1 MELSLFDYSLPKGL
15 IAQVPKSPRHA
26 SKLMVLGD
34 EGIEHRF
41 FQDLKDYLNK
51 GDVLVLNDTRVIP
64 ARLCGRKRTGGRV
77 EITLLREMDHGYW
90 RCLAKGGRLASS
102 TEVYFDHG
110 VKGTLT
116 RENGAFVMS
125 FHGEIEP
132 GQIIH
137 QLGQAPLP
145 PYIKRRV
152 PLEQYQ
158 TVYARHPASVAAPTA
173 GLHFTETLLQ
183 ELKDKGVELAYI
195 TLHIGLGTFAPVR
208 ARNIAEHRMEPEYF
222 EVSAECCRTIRRGK
236 RIIAVGTTTIKA
248 LESACD
254 DNGLHPAH
262 GWSNLFIYPYYEFKS
277 PVDALLTNFH
287 LPRSTLL
294 MLVSAY
300 AGRER
305 ILRAYREA
313 VRRSYRFYSFGD
325 AMLITGGEDVRGNQ
339 RRQRC

>member
-1 MELSLFDYSLPKGL
+1 MELDLFDYSLPKGL
-15 IAQVPKSPRHA
+15 IAQAPRSPRH
-26 SKLMVLGD
+26 SSRLMVLEGD
-34 EGIEHRF
+34 GYEHRL
-41 FQDLKDYLNK
+41 FQDLKDYLGK
-51 GDVLVLNDTRVIP
+51 GDVLVLNDTKVIP

-77 EITLLREMDHGYW
+77 EITLLRDMDHGHW
-90 RCLAKGGRLASS
+90 RCLAKGGRLAPS

-116 RENGAFVMS
+116 RENGGFAMS

-132 GQIIH
+132 GQIMR
-137 QLGQAPLP
+137 QLGQTPLP
-145 PYIKRRV
+145 PYIKRRI

-208 ARNIAEHRMEPEYF
+208 TRNIAEHRMEAEYF
-222 EVSAECCRTIRRGK
+222 EVSAECCRTINSGK
-236 RIIAVGTTTIKA
+236 RIIAVGTTTVKA

-254 DNGLHPAH
+254 DDGLHPAK
-262 GWSNLFIYPYYEFKS
+262 GWSNLFIHPPYEFKG
-277 PVDALLTNFH
+277 PVDMLLTNFH
-287 LPRSTLL
+287 LPKSTLL

-305 ILRAYREA
+305 ILQAYREA

-325 AMLITGGEDVRGNQ
+325 AMLIIGGNDVQGNQ
-339 RRQRC
+339 QRQ

>member
-1 MELSLFDYSLPKGL
+1 MDLGFFDYSLPKGL
-15 IAQVPKSPRHA
+15 IAHVPKSPRHA
-26 SKLMVLGD
+26 SRLMVLGD
-34 EGIEHRF
+34 EGIEHRV

-51 GDVLVLNDTRVIP
+51 GDVLVLNDTKVIP
-64 ARLCGRKRTGGRV
+64 ARLRGRKRTGGKV
-77 EITLLREMDHGYW
+77 EITLLKEIVDGYW

-102 TEVYFDHG
+102 TEIYFDHNIG
-110 VKGTLT
+110 GTLT
-116 RENGAFVMS
+116 RENGAFTIS
-125 FHGEIEP
+125 FDDEIEP
-132 GQIIH
+132 GHIMR

-145 PYIKRRV
+145 PYIKGRV
-152 PLEQYQ
+152 PLERYQ

-183 ELKDKGVELAYI
+183 ELKDKGVKLAYV

-208 ARNIAEHRMEPEYF
+208 ARNIAEHRMEAEYF
-222 EVSAECCRTIRRGK
+222 EVSADCCRTIRRGK
-236 RIIAVGTTTIKA
+236 KIIAVGTTTLKA

-254 DNGLHPAH
+254 DDGLHQAQ
-262 GWSNLFIYPYYEFKS
+262 GLSNLFIHPPYEFKS

-294 MLVSAY
+294 LLVSAY

-325 AMLITGGEDVRGNQ
+325 AMLIIGGKDVRGNQ